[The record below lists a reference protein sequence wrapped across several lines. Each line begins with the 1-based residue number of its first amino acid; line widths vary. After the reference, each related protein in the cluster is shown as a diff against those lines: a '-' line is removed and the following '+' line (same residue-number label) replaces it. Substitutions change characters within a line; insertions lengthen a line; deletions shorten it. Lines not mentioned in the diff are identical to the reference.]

1 MLKLLFNNPQNLN
14 LNFKNIDGNRTGSAL
29 YQAFSKILEI
39 SGHESI
45 NFKKSADEIVEQVKR
60 YFLLWVGIRKFCV
73 LIRKR
78 IGQATLL

>member
-45 NFKKSADEIVEQVKR
+45 NFKNQLTK
-60 YFLLWVGIRKFCV
+60 L
-73 LIRKR
+73 
-78 IGQATLL
+78 